1 MLCGAKCVAKSGG
14 DMEVSAK
21 CSTCK
26 KPLRSISLK
35 LPFDTAAPGPHPT
48 ISACPHCGA
57 RGAIFFNPEN
67 QED

>member
-1 MLCGAKCVAKSGG
+1 
-14 DMEVSAK
+14 MEVSAK